1 MELGAGYGVDV
12 SSERELLVAT
22 TGGTLRSG
30 KCLCQACTQAPMPT
44 PGAGLGTQRSPL
56 EPDFSLFCRLQV
68 VTTRA
73 GVCKMVK
80 G

>member
-1 MELGAGYGVDV
+1 M
-12 SSERELLVAT
+12 SSERELLRQLLAKAGV
-22 TGGTLRSG
+22 TLS
-30 KCLCQACTQAPMPT
+30 LCQGCIQAPMPT

-56 EPDFSLFCRLQV
+56 EPDLLLLCRLQV
-68 VTTRA
+68 AATRA